1 MSFTLQV
8 HDGIA
13 DIGRDAWDACA
24 TPTGD
29 PFVSYDFLHACEASG
44 SAVPSQGWAARHL
57 SLHDEDGAVIGV
69 MPLYLKG
76 HSQGEYVFD
85 HSWADAYQRAGGRYY
100 PKLLGAVPFTPATGP
115 RFLVK
120 PVTQESLQG
129 LSGAAQD
136 ANGGGLDGPGSALR
150 SGRDDA
156 IREALLQGALTL
168 VERLGASSLHVNFPT
183 EPEWRAMTEAGLL
196 PRRDIQFIWR
206 NDGYQTFDDFLAA
219 LSSNRRKTIRRERRE
234 AQAELDIR
242 VLTGADLTEAHWDAF
257 FDFYMDTG
265 DRKWG
270 RPYLT
275 RDFFARVGATMAD
288 RIALVM
294 AFRDETPIA
303 GALNFIGRDALYGRQ
318 WGALEEVPFLH
329 FELCYYQAIDFAIAR
344 GLSRVEAG
352 AQGEH
357 KIARGYLPSPVY
369 SAHWI
374 ADPALRDPVARYLD
388 NERPAV
394 EAEMAAMTADLSPY
408 RAR

>member
-24 TPTGD
+24 APTGD

-115 RFLVK
+115 RFLHA
-120 PVTQESLQG
+120 P
-129 LSGAAQD
+129 GAD
-136 ANGGGLDGPGSALR
+136 AATV
-150 SGRDDA
+150 
-156 IREALLQGALTL
+156 REALLQGALTL
-168 VERLGASSLHVNFPT
+168 VERLGVSSLHVNFPT

-206 NDGYQTFDDFLAA
+206 NEGYGGFDDFLAA

-234 AQAELDIR
+234 AQVGLDIR
-242 VLTGADLTEAHWDAF
+242 VLTGGDITEAHWDAF
-257 FDFYMDTG
+257 FAFYMDTG

-329 FELCYYQAIDFAIAR
+329 FELCYYQAIDFAISR
-344 GLSRVEAG
+344 GLARVEAG

-394 EAEMAAMTADLSPY
+394 EAEMEAMTTDLSPY
-408 RAR
+408 RRT

>member
-8 HDGIA
+8 NDRIA
-13 DIGRDAWDACA
+13 AIGRDAWNACA
-24 TPTGD
+24 APSGD
-29 PFVSYDFLHACEASG
+29 PFVSYDFLDACEASG
-44 SAVPSQGWAARHL
+44 SAVPSEGWAARHL

-85 HSWADAYQRAGGRYY
+85 HSWADAYERAGGRYY
-100 PKLLGAVPFTPATGP
+100 PKLLGAVPFTPASGP
-115 RFLVK
+115 RFLNA
-120 PVTQESLQG
+120 PGTD
-129 LSGAAQD
+129 AA
-136 ANGGGLDGPGSALR
+136 AV
-150 SGRDDA
+150 RD
-156 IREALLQGALTL
+156 ALLQGALTL
-168 VERLGASSLHVNFPT
+168 TQRLGVSSLHVNFPL
-183 EPEWRAMTEAGLL
+183 EAEWRAMTEAGLL

-206 NDGYQTFDDFLAA
+206 NDGYRSFDDFLAA

-234 AQAELDIR
+234 AQAGLDIR
-242 VLTGADLTEAHWDAF
+242 ILTGGEITQAHWDAF
-257 FDFYMDTG
+257 FAFYMDTG

-275 RDFFARVGATMAD
+275 RDFFARVGAGMAD

-294 AFRDETPIA
+294 AFEGETPVA

-318 WGALEEVPFLH
+318 WGTLVDRPFLH

-352 AQGEH
+352 AQGDH

-369 SAHWI
+369 SAHFI
-374 ADPALRDPVARYLD
+374 ADPALRDPVARYLEQ
-388 NERPAV
+388 ERPAV
-394 EAEMAAMTADLSPY
+394 EAEMHAMAAELSPY
-408 RAR
+408 RQG